1 MNTPTH
7 IIVNYAL
14 LSDASVS
21 KREKWSVII
30 GGLLPDVVIFYM
42 FFWALVTGLP
52 QRTLWDETYFEPG
65 WQLAI
70 DIFNSF
76 PIFIALG
83 LLGWVIKK
91 RWLLLFS
98 LSMCLHFVADF
109 FTHADDAH
117 RHFLPLSNF
126 RYESPVSYWDRN
138 FNGEVGGA
146 IELALLV
153 VGVTYLW
160 TRVQTIWVKV
170 ILALYIVLSL
180 SMSLLAPIIFS

>member
-14 LSDASVS
+14 LSDQSIS
-21 KREKWSVII
+21 KKEKWSVIL
-30 GGLLPDVVIFYM
+30 GGIIPDIFIYFL
-42 FFWALVTGLP
+42 FFWALVVGIP
-52 QRTLWDETYFEPG
+52 QRTLWSETYFEPG

-70 DIFNSF
+70 DLLNSL

-83 LLGWVIKK
+83 LVGWVIKK

-98 LSMCLHFVADF
+98 VSMCLHFVADF

-117 RHFLPLSNF
+117 RHFLPLSNYRF
-126 RYESPVSYWDRN
+126 ESPISYWDRD

-146 IELALLV
+146 IENALLIV
-153 VGVTYLW
+153 AVTYLW
-160 TRVQTIWVKV
+160 TRLKTRWIKIVLLV
-170 ILALYIVLSL
+170 YIVLSL
-180 SMSLLAPIIFS
+180 AMGILAPIIFS